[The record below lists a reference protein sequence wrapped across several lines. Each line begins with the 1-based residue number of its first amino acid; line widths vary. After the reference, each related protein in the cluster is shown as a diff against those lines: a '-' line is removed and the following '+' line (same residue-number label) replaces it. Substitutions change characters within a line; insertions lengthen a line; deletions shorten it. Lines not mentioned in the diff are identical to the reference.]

1 MIDAEFKESN
11 PGDHHSGSGLTA
23 PARSGRRTSPAWKEW
38 LLEGVARGMALL
50 PFGAAQALGWL
61 TGTLLVLIPNK
72 QRRNALVNLRLCR
85 PDWSEAQARRFR
97 NCALREESKTFIEI
111 AYLLLRPVPRVLAL
125 IRETHGLECLERG
138 QGRGLIVLSPH
149 LGAWELAG
157 LYLSTRGPTTTL
169 YKPQPLGDVLV
180 RQARARGGA
189 DLVPTDNAGI
199 RRLLQALRRGEYLGI
214 LPDQEPKAEK
224 GSVFAPF
231 FGVPALTMLL
241 VNRLA
246 RKTGAP
252 VVFLFARRLPW
263 GRGFALHCLPAPDG
277 VDAED
282 DETAARALNQ
292 GVEACVA
299 ICPEQY
305 VWSYKRF
312 RTRPDG
318 GPHPY
323 HGPC

>member
-11 PGDHHSGSGLTA
+11 PRDRAARSGLTA
-23 PARSGRRTSPAWKEW
+23 PARAGRPTSPVWKEW

-61 TGTLLVLIPNK
+61 TGILMVLIPNK

-85 PDWSEAQARRFR
+85 PDWSEAQARRSR

-125 IRETHGLECLERG
+125 IRETHGLEWLERG

-282 DETAARALNQ
+282 DETAARALNR